1 MVFSW
6 LAAHRRSNFQIPA
19 FYFIFPSFSV
29 DYFVDFPY
37 ILIIP
42 EHYHIFSK
50 TRRKEIHVKRRIK
63 IFAGQTTLQLGE
75 EICQSLSVG
84 LGKMYYKKFSN
95 CNIKVR
101 IEESV
106 REDDVFVIQ
115 SGFPDTNES
124 LMELLIIIDALRYAS
139 ASRITAV
146 LPYFPYVRS
155 DKKDEPRISV
165 TARLVTDLV
174 KAAGADRIL
183 TMDLHA
189 PQIVGF
195 SRIPFD
201 QLQIKHTMCNYIKKK
216 DMFTQQRELDRF
228 VIAAPDAGSAKR
240 AESYARYLDVPM
252 VIMDK
257 RRYSDNE
264 NAEVVNIIGE
274 VDGKDCFIIDDE
286 VSTGGSMVEACK
298 ALKDKGANSLFA
310 GCTHGIL
317 SGDALNRIQDS
328 EITEFITTNTI
339 DQAKCTDCSKITVLS
354 VAKLFS
360 DAIAAIHM
368 GTSVSKL
375 FL

>member
-1 MVFSW
+1 
-6 LAAHRRSNFQIPA
+6 
-19 FYFIFPSFSV
+19 
-29 DYFVDFPY
+29 
-37 ILIIP
+37 
-42 EHYHIFSK
+42 
-50 TRRKEIHVKRRIK
+50 VKRRIK
-63 IFAGQTTLQLGE
+63 IFAGQTTSRLGQ
-75 EICQSLSVG
+75 EISQSLSVE
-84 LGKMYYKKFSN
+84 LGKMFYTKFSN
-95 CNIKVR
+95 CNIKIR

-115 SGFPDTNES
+115 SGYPDTNEA
-124 LMELLIIIDALRYAS
+124 LMELLIIIDSLRYAS

-146 LPYFPYVRS
+146 MPYFPYVRS

-165 TARLVTDLV
+165 TARLITDLV

-201 QLQIKHTMCNYIKKK
+201 QLQIKHSMCNYIKQK
-216 DMFTQQRELDRF
+216 DLENF

-240 AESYARYLDVPM
+240 AEGYARRLDVPM

-264 NAEVVNIIGE
+264 KAEVLRIIGD
-274 VDGKDCFIIDDE
+274 VDGKNCFIIDDE
-286 VSTGGSMVEACK
+286 VSTGGSMIEACR
-298 ALKDKGANSLFA
+298 ALKNAGANEIIA
-310 GCTHGIL
+310 GCTHGVL
-317 SGDALNRIQDS
+317 TNDACERIQNSDMH
-328 EITEFITTNTI
+328 EFITTNTI
-339 DQAKCTDCSKITVLS
+339 DQAKCDGLDKITVLS
-354 VAKLFS
+354 VGKLFS

-375 FL
+375 FQ